1 MAAPQRAPQP
11 KFYVEESH
19 REAMAEQYVTQT
31 VFSIEHLISEP
42 NAPLAD
48 DFLDIVAR
56 VAAVILA
63 ADNRLVTPSKQRE
76 GVTTVAAHVLR
87 HLKRYK
93 AEEAV
98 TGIPAMKRILAT
110 NEIPEEMKRYWNNS

>member
-1 MAAPQRAPQP
+1 MAGPQRAPQP

-31 VFSIEHLISEP
+31 VFSIEHLVSGP
-42 NAPLAD
+42 NAPLAHG
-48 DFLDIVAR
+48 FLEIVAR

-98 TGIPAMKRILAT
+98 TGTPAMKGIPAAT
-110 NEIPEEMKRYWNNS
+110 EIPEEMERYWSNS